1 MKRLIRKSVESLT
14 GYVPGDQSSAKGVIK
29 LNTNENPYPP
39 CPGVSRI
46 FLELD
51 ARRLRLYPDPVCAK
65 LRDKIA
71 AVHGSR
77 VSRVFVGNG
86 SDEVLALC
94 TRAFVENDGYTGYFN
109 PSYSLYPV
117 LADIRNVG
125 KRPVELGADFEW
137 PLNLPENRQ
146 TPDKY
151 GCSLFFVTSPNSPT
165 GMLYPKTKLRDF
177 CRRFAGVVVIDE
189 AYVDF
194 ARETCMEIAV
204 ELDNVLIVRTLSK
217 GYSLAGLRIG
227 YALGSDRL
235 IEALCKVKD
244 SYNVNCV
251 SQEVGVAALS
261 DMEYMRRNVA
271 RIKATRGRLNRALA
285 DIGYTVYPSEANFLW
300 VKPRGM
306 SAGELFE
313 SLRRQ
318 GILVRHFPGART
330 GDFVRISVG
339 TDRETDMLIDAVM
352 NKEEMQ

>member
-14 GYVPGDQSSAKGVIK
+14 GYVPGEQLSGKGVIK

-39 CPGVSRI
+39 CPGIRRI
-46 FLELD
+46 FLDMD
-51 ARRLRLYPDPVCAK
+51 ARRLRLYPDPACAK

-71 AVHGSR
+71 AVHKSR
-77 VSRVFVGNG
+77 VARVFVGNG

-94 TRAFVENDGYTGYFN
+94 TRAFVENDGNIGYFD

-117 LADIRNVG
+117 LADIRDVG
-125 KRPVELGADFEW
+125 KRRVELGADFEW
-137 PLNLPENRQ
+137 PLNFPENRQ
-146 TPDKY
+146 APDGY
-151 GCSLFFVTSPNSPT
+151 GCPLFFVTSPNSPT
-165 GMLYPKTKLRDF
+165 GMLYPKAKLRDF
-177 CRRFAGVVVIDE
+177 CGRFSGVVVIDE
-189 AYVDF
+189 AYADF
-194 ARETCMEIAV
+194 ARETSLEIAM

-235 IEALCKVKD
+235 IEALFKIKD
-244 SYNVNCV
+244 SYNVDCV

-261 DMEYMRRNVA
+261 DIEYMRRNVA
-271 RIKATRGRLNRALA
+271 KIKATRGRLNRALA

-300 VKPRGM
+300 VKPRGI
-306 SAGELFE
+306 SAGELFA

-318 GILVRHFPGART
+318 GILIRHFPGART

-339 TDRETDMLIDAVM
+339 TDREIDMLIDAVM
-352 NKEEMQ
+352 NKEKGQ